1 MFKQI
6 LIVTLI
12 TTLSGCTYLR
22 EKTMPEDRDL
32 LSGPGSLFDEDKP
45 VEALLKKYK
54 YLDASG
60 NYTPIQEDTVLDSD
74 QELHRRNSLQDE
86 LIALSNERCNHYKR
100 VLMSSKNQASVF
112 WGGTSLLMSGA
123 GAIVSHGAT
132 ANAFSGVAAAA
143 TGINSEYD
151 KAYFNELS
159 VNVIVSGIEKKRSA
173 ILANIRKERDEGLIK
188 YSAQRAISEAI
199 EYHGACSAISGLSA
213 ADTSLQKVD
222 SEDLLYSSKKTA
234 TEAN

>member
-1 MFKQI
+1 MLKQL
-6 LIVTLI
+6 LIASLI
-12 TTLSGCTYLR
+12 FTLSGCTYLR
-22 EKTMPEDRDL
+22 EKTMPENRDL
-32 LSGPGSLFDEDKP
+32 LSGAGSLFDENKS
-45 VEALLKKYK
+45 VEVLLQKYK

-60 NYTPIQEDTVLDSD
+60 NYTPIQEDTVLDSK

-123 GAIVSHGAT
+123 GAIVTHGAT

-159 VNVIVSGIEKKRSA
+159 INVIVSGIDKKRSA
-173 ILANIRKERDEGLIK
+173 MLAKIRDERDEGLIK
-188 YSAQRAISEAI
+188 YSAQRAISEVI
-199 EYHGACSAISGLSA
+199 EYHGACSAIAGLSA
-213 ADTSLQKVD
+213 ADTSLQKTD
-222 SEDLLYSSKKTA
+222 GADLL
-234 TEAN
+234 